1 MKKTNKKQIPKVRMP
16 KYSTGGKFGK
26 DLKDTGLFLADTAL
40 AEWAPNAISQDQY
53 SDSPYGKNLGKVASI
68 HESFDSQSPIRKNVS
83 KYWTDNKSSGMDEEE
98 QSLFNKV
105 QPIAKTGSKI
115 GEMWT
120 GAALGGIGKG
130 AGSKATGFGK
140 NLGKFS
146 EMGTKDYNPNVYNEN
161 QVQNQAQIE
170 SQNQTAMSGLNDAR
184 RNSMT
189 PNGNMYAKY
198 GGYMKF
204 GMGGMKP
211 NAEVENNEMITSDT
225 PPQVFNNGGVELA
238 SNNPY
243 GTPTY
248 KTNGASHENGGIPM
262 NMAPGSIINGKT
274 KNPLTGNKFTKD
286 VDIIAKMENKYTKKA
301 ENGDRYSNTNAKLI
315 LPILAQKK
323 DYLNNLQNAII
334 ANNEQR
340 KALNRGE
347 LPQPSMDNEQM
358 EPQGQ
363 SEQSEGEMPM
373 ARYGGRFAMGGMQ
386 QYTIGGMMDE
396 DPPVYEPLSKDDSLK
411 ITNLINK
418 NPRYDLKNYNFDVKR
433 IYNKKGEEI
442 DADIYRT
449 DLKTGKQTLE
459 SDTWKTDNTK
469 HSTLQEIISRQNI
482 SQGKPLNAKPQF
494 YDTYKNSLD
503 YLNQKHAMGGVQ
515 LPYYNTD
522 RNGNPK
528 YGMGGFSDE
537 DPLTS
542 VNTSTI
548 TNAKK
553 VDTIPTNYTKI
564 GTQGSKTYYDLPSD
578 IAKSNPAGGK
588 VSSDWEN
595 SIIKRLEGG
604 TSAKSLADAGHI
616 SPSQIDKYNK
626 YYKPLYTEIQPTNT
640 FTQPSTTLPINQK
653 IALKDENR
661 IDRKSVFTGAPYNTF
676 QYPDVNAGYS
686 KATTRYFDPKTN
698 QEIDAS
704 KSFDPKG
711 NYVPSYLNNPAGGVE
726 GTLKETR
733 YNTPIGSTTDNPVLK
748 SGTKSA
754 GTTGFKYGGKM
765 PKFGGGG
772 RFINGVWVDDSE
784 TAMQDA
790 GDTADYYDN
799 AAEEK
804 AKQNAYTTGMNN
816 AINDPYRRNS
826 FVAPTDPYSNPD
838 AFNRRAER
846 EARDA
851 SEMNGTKKSLMN
863 NIDWSKTDKL
873 GNLFN
878 FIGQN
883 AGNIY
888 DLTRKNEPLQ
898 KYERAKASYLDN
910 TAAMRDVEQEAR
922 RDEYAVRGASGG
934 NAGTYLANRVG
945 LNTAKVM
952 NKDRIRQQYANANAQ
967 IGNQNAQFNTEIA
980 YREAEARAKDAAMK
994 ENVRSQAIA
1003 SLGSSFGKATK
1014 SGKQDNIDQDTLK
1027 MFQWRY
1033 KNEPGF
1039 KKYIDNFST
1048 EKDSKEA
1055 VA

>member
-26 DLKDTGLFLADTAL
+26 GLKDTGLFLADTAL

-198 GGYMKF
+198 GGQMKFAMGGENNEFAPTSLTTNNIIPAVPAPESTYGTTTTNENMSPSQWKTYNTSQGFTESPIKNKTGYSDFYNSKEYFPQKNTDNDYSFLKTKDVGKVVNYTNDPNYKPIQSYSGKRIADPSNASQHISTGILRDGRHLRTYRDGHTEIVGQPRTTESLASHKYGGYMKF

-211 NAEVENNEMITSDT
+211 NAEVEGNEMITSDT

-347 LPQPSMDNEQM
+347 LPQPPMDNEQM
-358 EPQGQ
+358 EPQGM
-363 SEQSEGEMPM
+363 SEQSEGEAPM
-373 ARYGGRFAMGGMQ
+373 ARYGGMYAAGGIHINPANKGKFTASAQHAGMGTQEFASHVLANKEDYSSTQVKRANFAHNAAGWKHEMGGMQ
-386 QYTIGGMMDE
+386 QYAIGGE
-396 DPPVYEPLSKDDSLK
+396 SEYGGPNDPKPFNVKDPIVKAAIARNLTENPLVRDYSYE
-411 ITNLINK
+411 
-418 NPRYDLKNYNFDVKR
+418 
-433 IYNKKGEEI
+433 
-442 DADIYRT
+442 
-449 DLKTGKQTLE
+449 LKTGGKKGDELFATDSSGKKTKINFQDLNTGE
-459 SDTWKTDNTK
+459 YNPAYNDTVRAAIKIKIKD
-469 HSTLQEIISRQNI
+469 
-482 SQGKPLNAKPQF
+482 
-494 YDTYKNSLD
+494 SL
-503 YLNQKHAMGGVQ
+503 QKHALGGVQ

-528 YGMGGFSDE
+528 Y
-537 DPLTS
+537 
-542 VNTSTI
+542 
-548 TNAKK
+548 TN
-553 VDTIPTNYTKI
+553 
-564 GTQGSKTYYDLPSD
+564 
-578 IAKSNPAGGK
+578 
-588 VSSDWEN
+588 
-595 SIIKRLEGG
+595 
-604 TSAKSLADAGHI
+604 
-616 SPSQIDKYNK
+616 
-626 YYKPLYTEIQPTNT
+626 
-640 FTQPSTTLPINQK
+640 
-653 IALKDENR
+653 
-661 IDRKSVFTGAPYNTF
+661 
-676 QYPDVNAGYS
+676 
-686 KATTRYFDPKTN
+686 
-698 QEIDAS
+698 
-704 KSFDPKG
+704 
-711 NYVPSYLNNPAGGVE
+711 
-726 GTLKETR
+726 
-733 YNTPIGSTTDNPVLK
+733 
-748 SGTKSA
+748 
-754 GTTGFKYGGKM
+754 GGKM
-765 PKFGGGG
+765 PKYAPGG
-772 RFINGVWVDDSE
+772 WVPKSNLNYSDEPSLGYVPQTQFEANKMYAMEENRANPKFSTYNSDYE
-784 TAMQDA
+784 NALQQTRDEVNAQQNKTNPPQEEELQLANDVIDKQHGWDHKNPKTAP
-790 GDTADYYDN
+790 GY
-799 AAEEK
+799 K
-804 AKQNAYTTGMNN
+804 KQN
-816 AINDPYRRNS
+816 
-826 FVAPTDPYSNPD
+826 
-838 AFNRRAER
+838 
-846 EARDA
+846 
-851 SEMNGTKKSLMN
+851 LMN

-873 GNLFN
+873 GNLVN

-910 TAAMRDVEQEAR
+910 TAAMRDAEQEAR

-1003 SLGSSFGKATK
+1003 SIGSSFGKATK

>member
-26 DLKDTGLFLADTAL
+26 GLKDTGLFLADTAL

-363 SEQSEGEMPM
+363 SEQSEGEYK
-373 ARYGGRFAMGGMQ
+373 YGGIHINPANKGKFTASAQRAGMGTQEFASHVLANKEDYSSTQVKRANFAHNAAGWKHEMGGMQ
-386 QYTIGGMMDE
+386 PYAMGGE
-396 DPPVYEPLSKDDSLK
+396 SEYGGPNDPKPFNVKDPIVKAAIARNLTENPLVRDYSYE
-411 ITNLINK
+411 
-418 NPRYDLKNYNFDVKR
+418 
-433 IYNKKGEEI
+433 
-442 DADIYRT
+442 
-449 DLKTGKQTLE
+449 LKTGGKKGDELFATDSSGKKTKINFQDLNTGE
-459 SDTWKTDNTK
+459 YNPAYNDTVRAAIKIKIKD
-469 HSTLQEIISRQNI
+469 
-482 SQGKPLNAKPQF
+482 
-494 YDTYKNSLD
+494 SL
-503 YLNQKHAMGGVQ
+503 QKHALGGVQ

-528 YGMGGFSDE
+528 YGMGGFNDGE
-537 DPLTS
+537 PLNEQGLTKPQYQQAQTDS
-542 VNTSTI
+542 MTLYKSGLGKKENWNYPGFNDAQLRLTNPKTGETPKSLSGKEVTSTGAI
-548 TNAKK
+548 NNFSGVQQYQKPSMTPWKEY
-553 VDTIPTNYTKI
+553 IPEVPKAGVSILNKTKNDSLHPVYDQYI
-564 GTQGSKTYYDLPSD
+564 PGIEKSKQKGIVLQY
-578 IAKSNPAGGK
+578 SN
-588 VSSDWEN
+588 
-595 SIIKRLEGG
+595 
-604 TSAKSLADAGHI
+604 
-616 SPSQIDKYNK
+616 
-626 YYKPLYTEIQPTNT
+626 
-640 FTQPSTTLPINQK
+640 
-653 IALKDENR
+653 
-661 IDRKSVFTGAPYNTF
+661 
-676 QYPDVNAGYS
+676 
-686 KATTRYFDPKTN
+686 
-698 QEIDAS
+698 
-704 KSFDPKG
+704 
-711 NYVPSYLNNPAGGVE
+711 
-726 GTLKETR
+726 
-733 YNTPIGSTTDNPVLK
+733 
-748 SGTKSA
+748 
-754 GTTGFKYGGKM
+754 GGKM

-883 AGNIY
+883 VGNIY

-898 KYERAKASYLDN
+898 KYERTTGKYITPDFRDANQKYLWAKQALGN
-910 TAAMRDVEQEAR
+910 
-922 RDEYAVRGASGG
+922 ASGG
-934 NAGTYLANRVG
+934 SAGAFLANIQKAHVD
-945 LNTAKVM
+945 NVM
-952 NKDRIRQQYANANAQ
+952 NRAQIQQTADNTNAQ
-967 IGNQNAQFNTEIA
+967 IGNQVNQFNTEIA